1 MGISKYFA
9 LVPVVFALGSPA
21 VAAPEPGAVKVVI
34 VNAIENFIRPSF
46 HQFAIEAEALKGDV
60 AGLCAAPSETALE
73 ESREQFKAAVTAFS
87 RIEFVRIGPLTVGDR
102 MERLLLWPDRKGIA
116 LKQVQQA
123 LATKDATA
131 AKAETLQGKSV
142 AMQGLTALEYV
153 LFGTDAEQ
161 LAGADG
167 AYRCSYGEAITTL
180 MAGLAETIDAEW
192 ADPSG
197 ISERL
202 INPKPDAA
210 DFRTETE
217 VLEKLAATLVF
228 GTETIRDQRIKPILG
243 ASGGA
248 PKPKSALFWRSDM
261 TVPALVANFAGLRDF
276 FNESKFTEAV
286 GYADS
291 WIAAGAKVQ
300 FASAAKDGA
309 AVTDPIDVAVG
320 DAAQLS
326 ALQGL
331 VTVTTEL
338 DALVGVGLSEAL
350 GLSVGFSS
358 LDGD

>member
-1 MGISKYFA
+1 MGISKYLAF
-9 LVPVVFALGSPA
+9 VPVVFGLVSPA
-21 VAAPEPGAVKVVI
+21 SAAPEPGAVKMVI
-34 VNAIENFIRPSF
+34 VSAIDNFIRPSF
-46 HQFAIEAEALKGDV
+46 HQFAVETETLKADV
-60 AGLCAAPSETALE
+60 GGLCTTPSDAALQA
-73 ESREQFKAAVTAFS
+73 SREQFKAAVTAFS
-87 RIEFVRIGPLTVGDR
+87 RIEFVRIGPLTMGDR
-102 MERLLLWPDRKGIA
+102 MERLLLWPDRKGIS

-123 LATKDATA
+123 LANKDETA

-161 LAGADG
+161 LAGVEG
-167 AYRCSYGEAITTL
+167 AYRCSYAEAITTL
-180 MAGLAETIDAEW
+180 MAALAHTIDAEW
-192 ADPSG
+192 ADPKG

-217 VLEKLAATLVF
+217 VLEKLAATLVT

-261 TVPALVANFAGLRDF
+261 TVPALAANFAGLRDF
-276 FNESKFTEAV
+276 FNESGFPEAV
-286 GYADS
+286 GYANG

-300 FASAAKDGA
+300 FANAAKHA
-309 AVTDPIDVAVG
+309 EAVSDPIDVAVG
-320 DAAQLS
+320 DPAQLS

-331 VTVTTEL
+331 VTATGEL